1 MVIAR
6 PFAARSI
13 GVTNSKVFGFQV
25 DLFQTTIFLH
35 LTEGRIGVAII
46 STNWPDYRFTILV
59 AYTIGDALFVNL
71 TLLSVITTEQIALVQ
86 PLIRER
92 QKKREL

>member
-6 PFAARSI
+6 PFATRSI
-13 GVTNSKVFGFQV
+13 GVTNSKVFGFQI
-25 DLFQTTIFLH
+25 DLFQTTILLH

-59 AYTIGDALFVNL
+59 TYTIGDALFVNL

-86 PLIRER
+86 P
-92 QKKREL
+92 